1 MSSAISGQVRRYS
14 GATGAFVGIFAAGN
28 ELAFPTYLV
37 FTPSLPS
44 PPSSIEVA
52 VDIKPGAC
60 PNRLNVG
67 DRAIPVAILGTSSFD
82 VTRIDVSTVRLNGA
96 APRRRGALG
105 DVATPDLP
113 FTGKRGA
120 RDCAAKGRDGFK
132 DLILHF
138 DLRDIVSGLGPIADG
153 EVKVLRLTG
162 ALKAAFGG
170 THIEGEDVVVFEKKC
185 RGVTTKK
192 K

>member
-1 MSSAISGQVRRYS
+1 M
-14 GATGAFVGIFAAGN
+14 
-28 ELAFPTYLV
+28 
-37 FTPSLPS
+37 FTPSPPV
-44 PPSSIEVA
+44 PPSSIQVA

-60 PNRLNVG
+60 PNRLHVG
-67 DRAIPVAILGTSSFD
+67 DHAIPVAILGTSAFD
-82 VTRIDVSTVRLNGA
+82 VTRIDVSTVRLSGA
-96 APRRRGALG
+96 APLRRGSLR

-113 FTGKRGA
+113 FTGKRGTK
-120 RDCAAKGRDGFK
+120 DCTANSPDGFM

-170 THIEGEDVVVFEKKC
+170 TDIEGEDVVSSRRNGEVSRPRKSSAC
-185 RGVTTKK
+185 GAGAHVVAARTYG
-192 K
+192 